1 MRVPFWLD
9 FLNFFSF
16 FIPPCSLAGIRFAA
30 CTFSVAATVEGHL
43 SPDRLFSVDMSD
55 SSHSLF
61 VSHLWV
67 MVALQHF
74 ASHTWGPVAQ
84 HRAFFL
90 IPPLVLFCVS
100 FLPFLY
106 VLVVPLFPLPC
117 FLFKGTGELPIP
129 SVFED
134 TSDSI
139 PFHSEIGSSRL
150 FLFVVLW

>member
-1 MRVPFWLD
+1 MRACEFRFGLI
-9 FLNFFSF
+9 FSISFHF
-16 FIPPCSLAGIRFAA
+16 FIPPCPLAGIRFAA

-43 SPDRLFSVDMSD
+43 SPNRLFSVDMSD

-61 VSHLWV
+61 SHLWV

-90 IPPLVLFCVS
+90 MPPLVLFCVP

-106 VLVVPLFPLPC
+106 ALFRQFSPTISFSLFP
-117 FLFKGTGELPIP
+117 FQGDGGTP
-129 SVFED
+129 D
-134 TSDSI
+134 TFS
-139 PFHSEIGSSRL
+139 F
-150 FLFVVLW
+150 

>member
-1 MRVPFWLD
+1 MI
-9 FLNFFSF
+9 FSISFHF
-16 FIPPCSLAGIRFAA
+16 FIPPRPLAGIRFAA

-43 SPDRLFSVDMSD
+43 SPNRLFSVDMSD

-61 VSHLWV
+61 FSHLWV

-90 IPPLVLFCVS
+90 MPPLHVVLFYVPY
-100 FLPFLY
+100 LPFLY
-106 VLVVPLFPLPC
+106 VLLVPLFPFPC

-139 PFHSEIGSSRL
+139 PLHSENEPSK
-150 FLFVVLW
+150 VL